1 MTEKTIIT
9 KDSNDQQIN
18 QNNNSVT
25 STMAHLIWLIAM
37 IIVVLLGIRFFF
49 VLFGAN
55 PANGFVN
62 FIYSVSYPFAR
73 PFFGIFAY
81 KIHYGVA
88 RVEVASL
95 IAIVIYML
103 AAFIIARLLTLN
115 HNQSTV

>member
-9 KDSNDQQIN
+9 EDNNNQQVN

-25 STMAHLIWLIAM
+25 STIAHLVWLIAM

-81 KIHYGVA
+81 KINYGIA
-88 RVEVASL
+88 RLEVASL
-95 IAIVIYML
+95 VAIAIYII
-103 AAFIIARLLTLN
+103 AAFIISRLLTLN